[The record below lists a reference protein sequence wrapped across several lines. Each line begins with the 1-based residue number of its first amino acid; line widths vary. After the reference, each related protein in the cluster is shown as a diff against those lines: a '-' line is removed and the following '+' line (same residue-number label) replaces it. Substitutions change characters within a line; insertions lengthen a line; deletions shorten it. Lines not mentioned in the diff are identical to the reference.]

1 MQTEPIRKIT
11 NEQKDK
17 ALGHLFPSLLP
28 FQNFDFV
35 SPLHQFF
42 SVSFSQFLTIFQV
55 TSTYFILLFTFWH
68 VETSQI
74 QHSNNN
80 QQSIWFDFELSFG
93 STLLILFFSCLG
105 QRWPWPQ
112 YVFLPF
118 FIFSWFHSHLIFS
131 WFLLAVLLYS
141 ETTMINETQHMATVI
156 PTINLFAVYQ

>member
-1 MQTEPIRKIT
+1 MEPIRKIT

-28 FQNFDFV
+28 FHNFDFV

-42 SVSFSQFLTIFQV
+42 SVFQLLSVFDNFSSHLYI
-55 TSTYFILLFTFWH
+55 FILLFTFWH

-93 STLLILFFSCLG
+93 STFFFLLG
-105 QRWPWPQ
+105 WWPWPQ
-112 YVFLPF
+112 YVFIPS
-118 FIFSWFHSHLIFS
+118 FIFSWFHSHLIFA
-131 WFLLAVLLYS
+131 WFLLTVLQYS
-141 ETTMINETQHMATVI
+141 VTTMIDETQHMA
-156 PTINLFAVYQ
+156 Q